1 MTRVSAIVLV
11 AATALL
17 LAACGGSSAPK
28 SYTAAKTRACLVDKD
43 VRVGPATDFV
53 ASTATGGSL
62 KAHLA
67 DNFVTIAFG
76 ATQGDANNIEEA
88 YTRFA
93 GKNVGVSDVLRE
105 QSNAVMLWHAHP
117 SDADVALVTG
127 CLK

>member
-1 MTRVSAIVLV
+1 VTR
-11 AATALL
+11 ALL
-17 LAACGGSSAPK
+17 VPLLAVAVVLLAGCGGSSGP
-28 SYTAAKTRACLVDKD
+28 SIYTAAKTRSCLRDAK

-62 KAHLA
+62 KAQLQG
-67 DNFVTIAFG
+67 NFVTVAFG
-76 ATQGDANNIEEA
+76 ATQSDANNIQEA

-93 GKNVGVSDVLRE
+93 ARNVGVSDVLRE
-105 QSNAVMLWHAHP
+105 QSNAVMLWHEHP